1 MTETQNLLTLIGR
14 ILLAVMFVLSGIG
27 KIGGF
32 AGTVGYISSAGL
44 PMANLLAVAAIVVE
58 IGAGIA
64 LIVGFKARWAAAALV
79 LFTVAAAMLF
89 HNYWTLPADKQM
101 LEQIMFMKNLAITG
115 GLLLVMAFGAGAW
128 SFDGRRK
135 A

>member
-32 AGTVGYISSAGL
+32 AGTVGYISSVGL
-44 PMANLLAVAAIVVE
+44 PMANVLTIAAIVVE

-79 LFTVAAAMLF
+79 AFTVAAAMLF
-89 HNYWTLPADKQM
+89 HNYWAMPADKQM
-101 LEQIMFMKNLAITG
+101 LQQIMFMKNLAITG

>member
-44 PMANLLAVAAIVVE
+44 PMANLLAIAAIVVE

-89 HNYWTLPADKQM
+89 HNYWTLPDDKQM
-101 LEQIMFMKNLAITG
+101 LQQIMFMKNLAITG
-115 GLLLVMAFGAGAW
+115 GLLMVMAFGAGAW

>member
-79 LFTVAAAMLF
+79 VFTAAAAMLF
-89 HNYWTLPADKQM
+89 HNYWALPAEQQM
-101 LEQIMFMKNLAITG
+101 LQQIMFMKNLAITG

-128 SFDGRRK
+128 SFDGRR
-135 A
+135 